1 MNKVSFFSSVHT
13 QNSTMKRK
21 ITGII
26 NMKDC
31 ALSLLCIVLRLFKHY
46 LNPLFKHSQLCVR
59 KTQRYLYSFTWE
71 SALLNLM
78 LQICGVSTLGQR
90 QIVDQF
96 PPFLHLAVNR
106 SSASLRSP
114 PDKANR
120 TIIYKNQRSDSEA
133 IKLEASHHLSK
144 PVNSAHKNDEGH
156 SRTPSSG

>member
-31 ALSLLCIVLRLFKHY
+31 TLSLLCINVLRLFKHY

-78 LQICGVSTLGQR
+78 LQTCGVSTLGQR
-90 QIVDQF
+90 EVVDQF
-96 PPFLHLAVNR
+96 PPFYIWLWIAPVQ
-106 SSASLRSP
+106 AWG
-114 PDKANR
+114 
-120 TIIYKNQRSDSEA
+120 
-133 IKLEASHHLSK
+133 HHLIK
-144 PVNSAHKNDEGH
+144 PTE
-156 SRTPSSG
+156 PSSTKIRGLIQRPSNCKPPTICLSL